1 MYVVSAGVVLSC
13 CGEVCQSGHGA
24 LEVVLLDTVEWCL
37 VAVGVVPATGYY
49 HAIRLRYC
57 TRSAVMIM
65 INMIILQQYQFSI
78 YLQSIIFQ
86 LERC

>member
-1 MYVVSAGVVLSC
+1 MYVVSAGVVLSS
-13 CGEVCQSGHGA
+13 CGEICQSGHGA

-65 INMIILQQYQFSI
+65 IILQQYQFSI